1 MKLKDIKNQF
11 GITTIMKQEDLTN
24 HLESAY
30 WLLWKVKDMSER
42 AKVDWI
48 RGDIN
53 VVLDRIKSLIKAV
66 EVCDLELEE
75 HGIEKE

>member
-1 MKLKDIKNQF
+1 MRLEDVKEQF
-11 GITTIMKQEDLTN
+11 GAVAITKQKDLIN

-30 WLLWKVKDMSER
+30 WLLWKVWNMGKK

-48 RGDIN
+48 RKD
-53 VVLDRIKSLIKAV
+53 VEVLLDRIKSLIETV

>member
-1 MKLKDIKNQF
+1 
-11 GITTIMKQEDLTN
+11 
-24 HLESAY
+24 
-30 WLLWKVKDMSER
+30 MSER
-42 AKVDWI
+42 AEIDWI